1 MFFSSILEFL
11 NLVCDFLCTF
21 ISWQL
26 LLPSN
31 GNRIYFTTCW
41 AMYIVPFGKRRRVPF
56 RIVLPNSGYVS
67 ELSPCYEILNTTKNK
82 ILIKNLNS
90 LMLNET
96 IYNINLFHPKKFIYL
111 IIKIVSVFD
120 ISISASA
127 DAATRLI

>member
-1 MFFSSILEFL
+1 
-11 NLVCDFLCTF
+11 
-21 ISWQL
+21 
-26 LLPSN
+26 
-31 GNRIYFTTCW
+31 
-41 AMYIVPFGKRRRVPF
+41 MYIVPFGKRRRVPF
-56 RIVLPNSGYVS
+56 RIVLPNSGYVP
-67 ELSPCYEILNTTKNK
+67 ELSPCCEILNTTKNK